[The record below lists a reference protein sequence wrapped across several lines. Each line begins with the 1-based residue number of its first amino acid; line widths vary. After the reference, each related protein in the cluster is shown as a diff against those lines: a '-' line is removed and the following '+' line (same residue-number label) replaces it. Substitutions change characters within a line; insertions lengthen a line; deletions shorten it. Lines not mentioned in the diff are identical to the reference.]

1 MKMSTKGRYALT
13 IMANLAKNYK
23 NNEFISL
30 KDISEKE
37 NISLK
42 YLEKI
47 MINLNKQDYFI
58 TSRGSSGGYK
68 LKYDPSKY
76 KIGDI
81 LRCVEGDL
89 APVNCI
95 NNKEYCNKKEK
106 CDTYDFWQGLYNEI
120 NNFVDSKTLNDYIK
134 EE

>member
-106 CDTYDFWQGLYNEI
+106 CDTYDFWQGLYDEI